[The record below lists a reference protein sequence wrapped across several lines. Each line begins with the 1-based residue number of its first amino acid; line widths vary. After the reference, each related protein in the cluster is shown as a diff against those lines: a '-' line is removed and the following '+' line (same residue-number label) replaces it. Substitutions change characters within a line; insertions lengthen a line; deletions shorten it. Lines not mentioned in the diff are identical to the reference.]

1 MPQHGDAAGTSSRQ
15 AVQFHCTLAGKAK
28 GGPVLD
34 RTAVCARFAR
44 AIETALG
51 VRLVEIL
58 TPPQAGKGRWISIEV
73 RLGPPAHAEARF
85 ASRLGRAATKH
96 VPIGIDIMD
105 KELDL
110 RDIDSLAA
118 HVAQALRTAD

>member
-1 MPQHGDAAGTSSRQ
+1 MDKRARMVLRLLAAIGGGLALLMPQHGDAAGTSSRQ

-85 ASRLGRAATKH
+85 ASRLGRAATN
-96 VPIGIDIMD
+96 PCSG
-105 KELDL
+105 
-110 RDIDSLAA
+110 
-118 HVAQALRTAD
+118 